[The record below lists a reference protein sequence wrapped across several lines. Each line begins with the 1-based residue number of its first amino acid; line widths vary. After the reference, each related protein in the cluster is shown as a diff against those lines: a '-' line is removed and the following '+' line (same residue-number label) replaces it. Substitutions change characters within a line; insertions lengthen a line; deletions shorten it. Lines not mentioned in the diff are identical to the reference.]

1 MIQKADKREKVVLI
15 NTRNQIK
22 TCTCNLGNKKNKL
35 DHEINIKN
43 TAMIKNEMENL
54 GQVH

>member
-15 NTRNQIK
+15 NNRNYIK
-22 TCTCNLGNKKNKL
+22 TCTCNLENKKNKL

>member
-22 TCTCNLGNKKNKL
+22 TCTCNLENKKNKL

>member
-22 TCTCNLGNKKNKL
+22 TCTCNLENKNNKL

-43 TAMIKNEMENL
+43 TAMIRNEMENL